1 MCGALEK
8 GSDGINFPGTCCS
21 FILNL
26 EKFSSQRLTQAE
38 FMISTFM
45 VCQLVTVVL
54 SVLTVNGPCNKNLE
68 NFFKAKSNASL
79 SLIHI

>member
-8 GSDGINFPGTCCS
+8 GSAGINFPGICCS
-21 FILNL
+21 FMLNL

-38 FMISTFM
+38 FMMSTFM

-68 NFFKAKSNASL
+68 NFLRAKSSANSSPL
-79 SLIHI
+79 EE